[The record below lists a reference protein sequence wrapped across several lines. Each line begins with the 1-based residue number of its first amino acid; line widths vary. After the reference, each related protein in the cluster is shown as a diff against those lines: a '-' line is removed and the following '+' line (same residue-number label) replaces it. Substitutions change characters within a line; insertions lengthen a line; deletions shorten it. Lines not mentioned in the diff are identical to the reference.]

1 MNSSS
6 EIQINQEV
14 RIRLLEAIASNIDNR
29 FKNVDQQ
36 FDKLEA
42 KMDSQFHW
50 VLGTILTFIAT
61 TLTLFGGI
69 ILHLA
74 KLI

>member
-1 MNSSS
+1 MNNETS
-6 EIQINQEV
+6 IDHEV
-14 RIRLLEAIASNIDNR
+14 RIRLMEGIVTGLDNKFNKIDAR
-29 FKNVDQQ
+29 
-36 FDKLEA
+36 FDKFEA

-50 VLGTILTFIAT
+50 VLGTILAFIAT

-74 KLI
+74 KLM